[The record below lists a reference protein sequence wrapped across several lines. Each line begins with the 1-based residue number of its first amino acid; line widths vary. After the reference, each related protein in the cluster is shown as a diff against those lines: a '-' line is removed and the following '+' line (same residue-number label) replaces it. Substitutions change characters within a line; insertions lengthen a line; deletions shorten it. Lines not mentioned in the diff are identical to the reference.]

1 MTPEGDHFKNCF
13 LLAAVQVAQHRPEIF
28 WLFINMSTCTVNWN
42 MHFKILSK
50 NGLFTVPEFT
60 SLPSAG
66 GFAERFFSGAQQRR
80 LCREPNKK
88 HSAKPLHSAKKAL
101 PSVR

>member
-1 MTPEGDHFKNCF
+1 MSIWFKLIKLSNIITIQIVSEHFYPNACGVLNHFYHKSHFKVA
-13 LLAAVQVAQHRPEIF
+13 LL
-28 WLFINMSTCTVNWN
+28 CT
-42 MHFKILSK
+42 LS
-50 NGLFTVPEFT
+50 LPEFT

-66 GFAERFFSGAQQRR
+66 GFAERFFSGAQQKR

-101 PSVR
+101 PSV